1 MHSQSS
7 DSSVVLQ
14 GPRSRQKAVLREQYE
29 VLRDIGFGAFGKI
42 KLARHCLTG
51 SEVIIKVLR
60 KKGQNLLVLS
70 EPEIMRSLEHP
81 NVIQLLQVAETDRNI
96 YMVMEHTGGGRLLD
110 HVSQGGMQEEE
121 ARRIFRQVVSAVSYC
136 HDKGIVHRNLKPENI
151 MVDARSHARLTDF
164 GFSARFT
171 PGQKLLQFWG
181 TLSHFAPEILLGKA
195 YEGPPVDIW
204 SLGVILHYMLTGRYP
219 YFGYTAKEMLTQI
232 ILATYRNTPGI
243 SLAARMLIQGM
254 LTLDPQKRPTAKQI
268 LQHPWMTKG
277 KQDLPQD
284 YCEPIPI
291 RPDPEILTTMFD
303 MGFDLRKT
311 WVSLAKRKF
320 NAAMGTYLLLQHQ
333 KSQGA
338 GCMFQGKPVLP
349 RVKPRPRP
357 VDLSHSPVLPKRSP
371 SEPALSTFPLPCEP
385 QLPEGST
392 QAGQKHIRSAS
403 EPALHLHL
411 QPAGAST
418 PDAGPQ
424 LDSGQPQAH
433 RRLLRWV
440 VRRIANCVRVLCCCS
455 PGVSN
460 KLAPM

>member
-1 MHSQSS
+1 MHSQSRE
-7 DSSVVLQ
+7 SSVMLQ
-14 GPRSRQKAVLREQYE
+14 GPRSHQKAVLREQYE
-29 VLRDIGFGAFGKI
+29 VLRDIGFGGFGKI
-42 KLARHCLTG
+42 KLARHRLTG

-70 EPEIMRSLEHP
+70 ELEMMRSLEHP
-81 NVIQLLQVAETDRNI
+81 NVIQLLQVAETNRNI

-110 HVSQGGMQEEE
+110 HVPQGGMQEEE
-121 ARRIFRQVVSAVSYC
+121 ARSLFRQVVSAVSYC
-136 HDKGIVHRNLKPENI
+136 HDKGIVHRDLKPENI
-151 MVDARSHARLTDF
+151 MVDARSHARLIDF

-171 PGQKLLQFWG
+171 PGQKLRQFWG
-181 TLSHFAPEILLGKA
+181 TLSYFAPEIILRQA

-204 SLGVILHYMLTGRYP
+204 SLGVILHYMLTRRYP
-219 YFGYTAKEMLTQI
+219 FGGNTSKEMLSQI
-232 ILATYRNTPGI
+232 KQATYRDPPYV
-243 SLAARMLIQGM
+243 SLAARMLIHQM

-284 YCEPIPI
+284 YSEPIPF

-303 MGFDLRKT
+303 MGYDLRKT

-320 NAAMGTYLLLQHQ
+320 NAVMATYLLLQHQ

-433 RRLLRWV
+433 RRRLLRWV
-440 VRRIANCVRVLCCCS
+440 DRIATYVRKLCCCS